1 MENIEK
7 QFTEKVRPRD
17 KMGKIELSYNATEIA
32 CEVTQN
38 LPECCMSFQCISFKY
53 GLEYVNGQFT
63 DKIEPKNMKFVFVDE
78 EGELVNGKSKRYV
91 MTIKEAEKGVI
102 MLIDKILNGKL
113 FFTGCKSFVDL
124 MDMGNW
130 DSEVVDAMVQCAV
143 LGDVIYG

>member
-7 QFTEKVRPRD
+7 NLIEKVRPTD
-17 KMGKIELSYNATEIA
+17 KMGRVELSYNATEIA

-38 LPECCMSFQCISFKY
+38 LPECSISMRCISFKY
-53 GLEYVNGQFT
+53 GLEYVDGKFT
-63 DKIEPKNMKFVFVDE
+63 DKIAPENMKFVFVDE
-78 EGELVNGKSKRYV
+78 EGDSKRYT

-113 FFTGCKSFVDL
+113 FFTGCKSFADL

>member
-7 QFTEKVRPRD
+7 NLTEKVRPTD
-17 KMGKIELSYNATEIA
+17 IMGKVELSYNATEIA

-38 LPECCMSFQCISFKY
+38 LPECCMSLRCISFKY
-53 GLEYVNGQFT
+53 GLEYVNGRFT
-63 DKIEPKNMKFVFVDE
+63 DKINPDNMKFVFVDE
-78 EGELVNGKSKRYV
+78 EDGKRYT

-113 FFTGCKSFVDL
+113 FFTGCKSFADL

-130 DSEVVDAMVQCAV
+130 DADVVDAMVQCAV